1 LSHGDNF
8 FVERHDRAKEFASI
22 TNFRI
27 RGTELRRLGSL
38 LAALLEDS
46 DLMAKLS
53 LIEREHIQGTRAALS
68 PLLPIVDARDMED
81 TANES

>member
-1 LSHGDNF
+1 M
-8 FVERHDRAKEFASI
+8 
-22 TNFRI
+22 TNLRI

-38 LAALLEDS
+38 LTALLDDS
-46 DLMAKLS
+46 DLMAELS
-53 LIEREHIQGTRAALS
+53 LIEREQIQGARAALS